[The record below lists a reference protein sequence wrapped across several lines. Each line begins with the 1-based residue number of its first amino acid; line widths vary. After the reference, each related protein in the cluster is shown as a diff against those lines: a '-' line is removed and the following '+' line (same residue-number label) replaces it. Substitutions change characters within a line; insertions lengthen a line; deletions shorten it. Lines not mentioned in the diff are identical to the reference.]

1 MTRGQA
7 LGLHLATALVGGTG
21 LVYGW
26 MRYLLEPASELSL
39 VHHPREPLLQ
49 TLHVLSAPF
58 LVFACGLVWSEH
70 VWQRLRSGQRA
81 RRRTGMLLSSLLL
94 PMVLSGYLLQVSTS
108 EWLRELAVW
117 MHAGGSGLW
126 LLGYLVHQCLR
137 ARLAAGGPQER
148 GGTSERWPEST
159 AARKRSA

>member
-7 LGLHLATALVGGTG
+7 LCLHVATLLVGGTG

-26 MRYLLEPASELSL
+26 MRYLLEPADEFSL

-49 TLHVLSAPF
+49 ELHVLSAPL

-70 VWQRLRSGQRA
+70 VWQRVRSGHRA
-81 RRRTGMLLSSLLL
+81 RRRTGLLLFTLFL

-108 EWLRELAVW
+108 EGLRALAVW
-117 MHAGGSGLW
+117 THACGSGLW
-126 LLGYLVHQCLR
+126 LVGYLAHQCVR
-137 ARLAAGGPQER
+137 ARLAAGRPQER
-148 GGTSERWPEST
+148 GGASGPWPDST
-159 AARKRSA
+159 AASRRSA